1 MYVYVHLTVKASRCQ
16 FASFLDKMESE
27 RHIMPF
33 EIFGYESF
41 THDTKDGSLVEHVG
55 FKVLLNHYQPKNP
68 SFKSCTDGVEG
79 VVRGLLWENDY
90 AERIRE
96 CLQSRNASMAKF
108 FADVQMKAALC
119 GQHEECIELMRDE
132 IRAYEERIQRCKTR
146 LRELNQCKFAFLV
159 LKDRIA
165 VRHRNFCSNLI
176 ISDGPSFRRGRMAVK
191 KSPLIV
197 CFHSSNPHV
206 YVVLDILP
214 EHVLQQHGL
223 RVRQGDHGAQ
233 HVAAQGVERG
243 VWVLG
248 REGEH

>member
-1 MYVYVHLTVKASRCQ
+1 MNTSGRAWIITRAANGNVLTYDVFKSNGFHVDECHYTMDAAVMYVYVHLTVKASRCQ

-55 FKVLLNHYQPKNP
+55 FKVLLNHYQTKNP

-165 VRHRNFCSNLI
+165 
-176 ISDGPSFRRGRMAVK
+176 A
-191 KSPLIV
+191 
-197 CFHSSNPHV
+197 
-206 YVVLDILP
+206 LDPASQELLLEP
-214 EHVLQQHGL
+214 
-223 RVRQGDHGAQ
+223 DH
-233 HVAAQGVERG
+233 
-243 VWVLG
+243 LG
-248 REGEH
+248 RPIFPSWADGCQ